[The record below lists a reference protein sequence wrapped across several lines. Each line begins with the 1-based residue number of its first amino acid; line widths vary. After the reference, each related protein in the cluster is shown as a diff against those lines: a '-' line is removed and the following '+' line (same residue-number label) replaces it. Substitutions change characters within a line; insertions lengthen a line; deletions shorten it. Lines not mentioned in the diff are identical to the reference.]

1 MSAVTTLPYGFDV
14 KGEARVLLAA
24 IDELLPEFLDLAE
37 GNTCWESRSRE
48 ALELRAAYERLGEIV
63 HAVTALAMLSE

>member
-24 IDELLPEFLDLAE
+24 IDELLP
-37 GNTCWESRSRE
+37 
-48 ALELRAAYERLGEIV
+48 
-63 HAVTALAMLSE
+63 